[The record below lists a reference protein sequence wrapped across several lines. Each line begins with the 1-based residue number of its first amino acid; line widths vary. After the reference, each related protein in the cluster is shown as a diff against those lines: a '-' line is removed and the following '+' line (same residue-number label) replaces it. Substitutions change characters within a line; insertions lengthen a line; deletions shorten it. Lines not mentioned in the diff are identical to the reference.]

1 MLRTQLLRTE
11 IAIFLKDASFCICC
25 FVFFCVSRFV
35 RFFLCWC
42 FVLFLLEARVVDSLK
57 RNPSVQSNRTELK
70 ISHKIIVVKRGF
82 ESIVNSGLKNTVM
95 IVTKCFAPRKK
106 GLPSYEQQDQLAE
119 NLIQLKIQTEH
130 KSIIHLNI
138 FFKIL
143 LSIKRTRIIVII
155 IVIIIIYFGIHLF
168 ISPRTTSKTSRR
180 SGRRS
185 VKN

>member
-70 ISHKIIVVKRGF
+70 ISHKIIVVKRRF

-130 KSIIHLNI
+130 KSIIHL
-138 FFKIL
+138 
-143 LSIKRTRIIVII
+143 
-155 IVIIIIYFGIHLF
+155 
-168 ISPRTTSKTSRR
+168 
-180 SGRRS
+180 
-185 VKN
+185 KNVF